1 MPNQPL
7 KNEKGNSVKNYA
19 EILKNHGLKATFQ
32 RMTILSA
39 IDRMGHANVDEIY
52 EEVRQSHPTLSLAT
66 VYKNI
71 ITMVEQ
77 GVLVEVPIV
86 GKKSKYELKK
96 TEHLHLICTEC
107 GSVRDQALD
116 TVLAQDTDKVA
127 QDSSFALKERQLN
140 LYGICH
146 ECQNSKASA

>member
-1 MPNQPL
+1 M
-7 KNEKGNSVKNYA
+7 KMKEYAMTNYA
-19 EILKNHGLKATFQ
+19 ERLKEHGLKATFQ

-39 IDRMGHANVDEIY
+39 IEKMGHANVDEIY
-52 EEVRQSHPTLSLAT
+52 EEVRQTHPTLSLAT

-71 ITMVEQ
+71 VTMVEQ

-96 TEHLHLICTEC
+96 SEHLHLICTEC

-116 TVLAQDTDKVA
+116 KILAEDTSKIA
-127 QDSSFALKERQLN
+127 QHSSFALKERQLN
-140 LYGICH
+140 LYGICR
-146 ECQNSKASA
+146 ECQSAKAS